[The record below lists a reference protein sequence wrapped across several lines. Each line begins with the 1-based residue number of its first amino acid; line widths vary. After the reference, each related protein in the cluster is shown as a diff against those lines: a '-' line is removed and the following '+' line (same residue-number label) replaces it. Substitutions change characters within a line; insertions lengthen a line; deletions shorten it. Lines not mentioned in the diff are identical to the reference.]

1 MCRVVIVAIIVMLLH
16 FVGSDISFSGC
27 EVSEGQCITCTQPR
41 LASVPAYSRYLRQ
54 QPALYVRALPLS

>member
-1 MCRVVIVAIIVMLLH
+1 MCQAVIVAITVTLPH

-41 LASVPAYSRYLRQ
+41 LASVPTYSRYLRQ
-54 QPALYVRALPLS
+54 LPALYVRALLLS